1 MYQQKIEWHANR
13 LLSKLNYV
21 VHIDAVK
28 NYIVSTL
35 TEDQKR
41 FVQAEETD
49 ILKVA
54 LFGMT
59 AKEWRENNLELAK
72 NGNMID
78 YIDLLPLVILS
89 NLETI
94 NSEFIKPGI
103 QQSERLIS
111 LNNSARNQMEIL
123 KNNNG
128 IKELELLQEKISV
141 NNRALIENKQQK
153 TINL

>member
-54 LFGMT
+54 LFGM
-59 AKEWRENNLELAK
+59 LLK
-72 NGNMID
+72 NG
-78 YIDLLPLVILS
+78 
-89 NLETI
+89 
-94 NSEFIKPGI
+94 
-103 QQSERLIS
+103 
-111 LNNSARNQMEIL
+111 
-123 KNNNG
+123 
-128 IKELELLQEKISV
+128 EKIIL
-141 NNRALIENKQQK
+141 NQQK
-153 TINL
+153 TRI

>member
-54 LFGMT
+54 LFGMM
-59 AKEWRENNLELAK
+59 LK
-72 NGNMID
+72 NG
-78 YIDLLPLVILS
+78 
-89 NLETI
+89 
-94 NSEFIKPGI
+94 
-103 QQSERLIS
+103 
-111 LNNSARNQMEIL
+111 
-123 KNNNG
+123 
-128 IKELELLQEKISV
+128 EKIIL
-141 NNRALIENKQQK
+141 NQQK
-153 TINL
+153 TRI

>member
-54 LFGMT
+54 LFGMM
-59 AKEWRENNLELAK
+59 LK
-72 NGNMID
+72 NG
-78 YIDLLPLVILS
+78 
-89 NLETI
+89 
-94 NSEFIKPGI
+94 
-103 QQSERLIS
+103 
-111 LNNSARNQMEIL
+111 
-123 KNNNG
+123 
-128 IKELELLQEKISV
+128 EKIIL
-141 NNRALIENKQQK
+141 NQQK
-153 TINL
+153 TGI